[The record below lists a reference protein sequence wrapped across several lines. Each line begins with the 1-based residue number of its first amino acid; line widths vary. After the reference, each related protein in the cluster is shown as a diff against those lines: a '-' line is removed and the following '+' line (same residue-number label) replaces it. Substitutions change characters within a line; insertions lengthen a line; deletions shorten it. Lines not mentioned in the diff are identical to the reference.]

1 MAQSAGLPV
10 IRLEDGFIRSLGL
23 GVQDCS
29 PLSIV
34 VDHFGIYYDASVP
47 STLECLVKDKAGN
60 QPLAAEAQ
68 AMMRAIVD
76 NDLSKYNQA
85 PPFVVPD
92 IMPEAV
98 LVVDQTF
105 GDMSVTK
112 GNAGP
117 ESFQQMLKAAKQ
129 ENPRAEIWVKV
140 HPDVLC
146 GKKTGYFTNLKSDSR
161 VRMFAEDVS
170 PQSLLRHMQKVYVV
184 TSQYGFEALLA
195 GKPVVCFGQPWYAGW
210 GLTDDRHPKASELAA
225 RRYPPR

>member
-1 MAQSAGLPV
+1 MPGKAKQAAVKTFSSLINGLILMERMKNILGIYSGGIWRIPHLDSFLPGEHIRLSPFKTIPAQVNAIVVWGQRPSARKPVAMAQSAGLPV

-98 LVVDQTF
+98 LVIDQTF

-112 GNAGP
+112 GNAG
-117 ESFQQMLKAAKQ
+117 
-129 ENPRAEIWVKV
+129 R
-140 HPDVLC
+140 
-146 GKKTGYFTNLKSDSR
+146 
-161 VRMFAEDVS
+161 
-170 PQSLLRHMQKVYVV
+170 
-184 TSQYGFEALLA
+184 
-195 GKPVVCFGQPWYAGW
+195 
-210 GLTDDRHPKASELAA
+210 KASSRCS
-225 RRYPPR
+225 RRQSRKIRVQKFG